1 MKKTRRA
8 TEQIIRILR
17 EADTGLRTE
26 GICRRRSISSQSFYR
41 WKSKYGG
48 MDLKEAQR
56 LRDLEKEN
64 TELKKLLADQL
75 LKTKAL
81 EIALGK
87 TSEPGAPARDCGEGP
102 VRAVAF
108 RESRLPMAGD
118 QPLDAPLPSEAQ
130 ARGEALAGAGDRP
143 PSGGASDAW
152 LPREQEAGPARP
164 QGGGAAGS
172 ASPPSQAAAGAL
184 RGASAE
190 GASPQPRPG
199 LGPRLGLRPAGRQ
212 AAGLRPDRRMRS
224 PAPLHPCRPGDQGL
238 RRAGPAAGGHPR
250 AWGSRMHPLGQ
261 RARAHRQGHPGLAC
275 RERDRGSM
283 HRSGPPLAERIRR
296 KLQQPLPRGTPR
308 PRADPHAQRIA
319 RDLRGLEGLLQ
330 QS

>member
-1 MKKTRRA
+1 M
-8 TEQIIRILR
+8 
-17 EADTGLRTE
+17 
-26 GICRRRSISSQSFYR
+26 RRRSSPRCRVPGEPFAGGWGSAARRSATFRSPSPRGSACWSRRSS
-41 WKSKYGG
+41 
-48 MDLKEAQR
+48 
-56 LRDLEKEN
+56 
-64 TELKKLLADQL
+64 
-75 LKTKAL
+75 
-81 EIALGK
+81 
-87 TSEPGAPARDCGEGP
+87 
-102 VRAVAF
+102 AF
-108 RESRLPMAGD
+108 R
-118 QPLDAPLPSEAQ
+118 
-130 ARGEALAGAGDRP
+130 
-143 PSGGASDAW
+143 GASDAWMQEDLGQAEVAW

-164 QGGGAAGS
+164 QGRGAASS

-184 RGASAE
+184 RGPSAE
-190 GASPQPRPG
+190 GASPQPRLG

-238 RRAGPAAGGHPR
+238 RRAGPAAGGDPR

-275 RERDRGSM
+275 RERDQGSM

-296 KLQQPLPRGTPR
+296 KLQRPLPRGTPR
-308 PRADPHAQRIA
+308 PGADLHAQRIA